1 MVVEDGEGDLVC
13 PGGALLQPHAVPGP
27 PEQLA
32 SRDQVAVSAHKQLNR
47 GKTGHSTVTD
57 GALLLETGKY
67 YKRRVIF
74 ARDGQLFLEAGDI
87 CKRRVIIARNG

>member
-1 MVVEDGEGDLVC
+1 MFTYISIGWRLLTLVVVEDGEGDLVC
-13 PGGALLQPHAVPGP
+13 PGGALLQPNAVPGP

-32 SRDQVAVSAHKQLNR
+32 RRDQVAVPAHKQFNR

-67 YKRRVIF
+67 CKSRVIF
-74 ARDGQLFLEAGDI
+74 ARDG
-87 CKRRVIIARNG
+87 

>member
-32 SRDQVAVSAHKQLNR
+32 RRDQVAVSAHKQLNR

-57 GALLLETGKY
+57 GALWMI
-67 YKRRVIF
+67 KRRVIF
-74 ARDGQLFLEAGDI
+74 ARDDNYD
-87 CKRRVIIARNG
+87 RRGIITIDG

>member
-13 PGGALLQPHAVPGP
+13 PGGALLQPHTVPGP

-32 SRDQVAVSAHKQLNR
+32 RRDQVAVPAHKQLNR

-67 YKRRVIF
+67 CKRRVIF
-74 ARDGQLFLEAGDI
+74 ARDG
-87 CKRRVIIARNG
+87 

>member
-32 SRDQVAVSAHKQLNR
+32 RRDQVAVPVHKQSNR

-57 GALLLETGKY
+57 GALWMII
-67 YKRRVIF
+67 V
-74 ARDGQLFLEAGDI
+74 RDG
-87 CKRRVIIARNG
+87 